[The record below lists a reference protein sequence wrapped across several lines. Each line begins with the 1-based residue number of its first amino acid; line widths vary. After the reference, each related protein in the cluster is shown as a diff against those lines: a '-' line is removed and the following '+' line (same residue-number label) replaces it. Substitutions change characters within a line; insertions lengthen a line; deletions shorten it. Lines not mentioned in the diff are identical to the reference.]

1 MSLRQL
7 SLGSSPTSLG
17 VFRSLPPE
25 LRHRIFHEA
34 ALGEELH
41 GDIIIDDAGLP
52 ARSIFPIFYLSH
64 DLRAEILETI
74 LPTRATLVFY
84 RPIALSNFLAQESPE
99 GPPPSRLLH
108 RIRVVIFHELKLG
121 DKSGANAKL
130 YSAWMDAF
138 DTLPSNIKS
147 IKIDLE
153 HNFRIEMNGVAHLL
167 HHLSATVRSH
177 TDEKAQLGI
186 RGWGTAEETRSLV
199 NAWKVLSKETTEHG
213 IIGEQKPSLSH
224 EGVYPTPS
232 DEKDV
237 RRQGELLVNGI
248 FQKMLTK
255 RSR

>member
-17 VFRSLPPE
+17 VFRFLPPE

-34 ALGEELH
+34 VLGEQLH
-41 GDIIIDDAGLP
+41 GDIIIGDAGLP
-52 ARSIFPIFYLSH
+52 ARSIFSIFYLSH

-99 GPPPSRLLH
+99 GPPLSRLLR

-121 DKSGANAKL
+121 DKLGSNAKL
-130 YSAWMDAF
+130 YRAWKDAF
-138 DTLPSNIKS
+138 DTLPSNIKF

-153 HNFRIEMNGVAHLL
+153 HNFRIEMKGVAHLL
-167 HHLSATVRSH
+167 HYLFATFRSH
-177 TDEKAQLGI
+177 TDEKTQSDI
-186 RGWGTAEETRSLV
+186 KGWGTAEETRSLV
-199 NAWKVLSKETTEHG
+199 NAWKVWSKETTEHG
-213 IIGEQKPSLSH
+213 MIGEQKPSQSH
-224 EGVYPTPS
+224 EGVYPTPA

-237 RRQGELLVNGI
+237 RRQGELLVNGN